1 MTSPDRFVPH
11 IDDGNAEANRV
22 QSIFAGGLTALD
34 GPVIGKALKSI
45 AAALS
50 GAYDGNDPNLL
61 ALRDGQ
67 LALNEATHLLLGVR
81 GYCAAYQTVNVN
93 LAWGNDNT
101 RILPF
106 KSALGPS
113 LAAHVDERDGGIILE
128 DPGLWLIGAKIH
140 VEGSGIFAGANEVR
154 LTIRVFRPTG
164 TEYTRS
170 TFRAQPGSAPLSIAE
185 TVPIVVPGPGY
196 RVAVEMWAGRWRWIT
211 GGTEFSRLWVIKQ
224 DNRTD
229 NAGQP
234 TVPNEPAPPGAESE
248 QA

>member
-1 MTSPDRFVPH
+1 MTSPDRFVPR
-11 IDDGNAEANRV
+11 IDDGNAEANRI

-34 GPVIGKALKSI
+34 GPVIGKALEAI
-45 AAALS
+45 ATALFGS
-50 GAYDGNDPNLL
+50 YDGNDPNLV

-81 GYCAAYQTVNVN
+81 GYCAAFQTVNVN
-93 LAWGNDNT
+93 LAWGSNNT

-106 KSALGPS
+106 MSKLGPS
-113 LAAHVDERDGGIILE
+113 LAARVDEHTGGIILE
-128 DPGLWLIGAKIH
+128 EQGLWLVGAKIH
-140 VEGSGIFAGANEVR
+140 VEGSGIFTGANEVR
-154 LTIRVFRPTG
+154 LTIRVFRPDG
-164 TEYTRS
+164 TEHTRS
-170 TFRAQPGSAPLSIAE
+170 TFRAQPGNEPLSIAD
-185 TVPIVVPGPGY
+185 VAPIVVPGPGF

-248 QA
+248 